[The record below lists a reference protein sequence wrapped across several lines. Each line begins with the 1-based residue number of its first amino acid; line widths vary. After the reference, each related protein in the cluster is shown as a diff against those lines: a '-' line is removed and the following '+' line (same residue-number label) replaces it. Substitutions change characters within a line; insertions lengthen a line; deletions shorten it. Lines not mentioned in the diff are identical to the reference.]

1 MTETKH
7 AEVTQEHRELFK
19 DIRWAKV
26 KDPEGRPQLIADYS
40 AEVERKARLD
50 EATCADTHDYD
61 AVPHRAVNPIGSCS
75 QCGRIAELGG
85 D

>member
-1 MTETKH
+1 MTKTKH
-7 AEVTQEHRELFK
+7 AEVKQEHRELFK

-50 EATCADTHDYD
+50 EARRWERFHYGQ
-61 AVPHRAVNPIGSCS
+61 PPEGEELYWN
-75 QCGRIAELGG
+75 QKRIAELGG
-85 D
+85 TR